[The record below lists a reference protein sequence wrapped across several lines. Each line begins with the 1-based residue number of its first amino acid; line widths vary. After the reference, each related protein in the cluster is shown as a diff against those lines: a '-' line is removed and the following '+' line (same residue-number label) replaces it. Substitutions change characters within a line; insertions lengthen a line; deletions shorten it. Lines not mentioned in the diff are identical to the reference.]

1 LNDITSSALAEAI
14 AGTEGDELMR
24 TKIMLGMTVLFTATV
39 MLVGAPAESSEVN
52 FVGHEKVE
60 AALAKGGNL
69 VTEKDLLVLCAHR
82 TEAGHVEVHEKETDV
97 FYIVDG
103 DATFITGGKM
113 VGGKLSKPGQWLGT
127 DIQGGTVHHLHK
139 GDVITIP
146 AGVAHWY
153 KEVPHSVTYF
163 VVKVLKP

>member
-1 LNDITSSALAEAI
+1 MEKKLL
-14 AGTEGDELMR
+14 L
-24 TKIMLGMTVLFTATV
+24 VLFAFLTATILL
-39 MLVGAPAESSEVN
+39 MGAANGSSDVTY
-52 FVGHEKVE
+52 VGHEKVE

-69 VTEKDLLVLCAHR
+69 VTAKDLLVLGSHR

-97 FYIVDG
+97 FYVVDG

-113 VGGKLSKPGQWLGT
+113 IGGKLTKPGQWLGT
-127 DIQGGTVHHLHK
+127 DIQGGTVHHLTK

-146 AGVAHWY
+146 AGVPHWY